1 MKILHGTADPKNVN
15 ELFMNGE
22 NSPEILN
29 MIIIIIAQM
38 ILIPLWR
45 AAILF
50 SKLVNFYLAHALYA
64 QYVPPPTKS
73 EKATANHPAIPR

>member
-1 MKILHGTADPKNVN
+1 M
-15 ELFMNGE
+15 FMNGDI
-22 NSPEILN
+22 SP
-29 MIIIIIAQM
+29 
-38 ILIPLWR
+38 LINNRNCIYFERFIQPLWR

>member
-1 MKILHGTADPKNVN
+1 
-15 ELFMNGE
+15 MNGE
-22 NSPEILN
+22 ISPESFTN
-29 MIIIIIAQM
+29 KSIIVFLIIH
-38 ILIPLWR
+38 IPLWR